1 MGVPMTDIEQVREAL
16 ETAPLPPTDISGL
29 VPYMDWFFKVRIPA
43 LAALDRMETAAVPE
57 GWQSEAMEEI
67 FAEARKAV
75 REFKE
80 YPEEQSPRR
89 AYLHGLANGLLKAG
103 RAYDKRK
110 PTQLVGSAAPLPPA
124 AEEEKP

>member
-1 MGVPMTDIEQVREAL
+1 MTDIEQVRQKLEEAR
-16 ETAPLPPTDISGL
+16 ECCKEWLPISASQAI
-29 VPYMDWFFKVRIPA
+29 DQA
-43 LAALDRMETAAVPE
+43 LAALDRVEAAAVPE

-75 REFKE
+75 REFKEEIKE

-110 PTQLVGSAAPLPPA
+110 PIELVGSAAPLPPA